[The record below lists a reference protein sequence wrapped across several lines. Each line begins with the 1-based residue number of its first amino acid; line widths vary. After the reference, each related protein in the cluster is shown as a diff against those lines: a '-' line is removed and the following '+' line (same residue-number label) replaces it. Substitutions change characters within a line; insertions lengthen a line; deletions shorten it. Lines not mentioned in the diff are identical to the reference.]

1 MEPRVV
7 RPKRT
12 LAMSEKILIV
22 DDEPSNRNILGQE
35 LTHEGYSVLAA
46 SDGREALRKVESSRP
61 DLIILDYMMP
71 DLSGLEVLKEL
82 RKRENDT
89 PVVMI
94 TAYGTME
101 RAVETMKEGAYDLPG
116 HLSRTISPWW
126 CGKHWNSK
134 GSSAVSRFSRR
145 RSKNAIVWLSARAR
159 R

>member
-1 MEPRVV
+1 
-7 RPKRT
+7 
-12 LAMSEKILIV
+12 MSDKILIV
-22 DDEPSNRNILGQE
+22 DDEPSNRNILSQE
-35 LTHEGYSVLAA
+35 LTQEGYSVVAA

-101 RAVETMKEGAYDLPG
+101 RAVEAMKEGASISSPG
-116 HLSRTISPWW
+116 PLSRTISPWW
-126 CGKHWNSK
+126 YGKRWSGK
-134 GSSAVSRFSRR
+134 GSSAV
-145 RSKNAIVWLSARAR
+145 
-159 R
+159 

>member
-1 MEPRVV
+1 
-7 RPKRT
+7 
-12 LAMSEKILIV
+12 MSDKILIV
-22 DDEPSNRNILGQE
+22 DDEPSNRNILSQE
-35 LTHEGYSVLAA
+35 LTHEGYSVVAA

-101 RAVETMKEGAYDLPG
+101 RAVEAMKEGAL
-116 HLSRTISPWW
+116 
-126 CGKHWNSK
+126 
-134 GSSAVSRFSRR
+134 RFHHQ
-145 RSKNAIVWLSARAR
+145 AL
-159 R
+159 